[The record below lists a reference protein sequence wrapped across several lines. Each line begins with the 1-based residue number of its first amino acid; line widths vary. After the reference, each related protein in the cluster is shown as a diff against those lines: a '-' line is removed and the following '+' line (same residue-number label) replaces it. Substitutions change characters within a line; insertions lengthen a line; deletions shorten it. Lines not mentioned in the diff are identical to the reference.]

1 MTISFVERVSLYA
14 YISESQIHQSIIY
27 LILIKGSS
35 VLVGQGIRKVGWNH
49 LNLSSKQLTILVF
62 FGQELWVF
70 SSFCCLKSMQPVPM
84 PVISH
89 LEPSWTCGLWT
100 SHCCR
105 PIGVK
110 VCQWFADH
118 TEVLCA
124 VHGLRK
130 KYEMKPFFFWGGR
143 VFGEG
148 ILFRLEGSWKFLS
161 WRTPASLFHEVLPRD
176 FFFRKRILQATGPA
190 EDAGLSGIRHASVR
204 SQPGVAV
211 NLQRLEMLMR
221 LRYKLHSFETI
232 SGYGTWAL
240 KNTGDSTE
248 KRFAIEEKDLPFSSV
263 SLRSIRTWPP
273 VQHVLFSSYL
283 AFRYRFVITTDPSV
297 PDQQAG
303 TGSLVCGSMIL
314 PSFECRILY

>member
-35 VLVGQGIRKVGWNH
+35 VLVGQGIRKVSWNH

-70 SSFCCLKSMQPVPM
+70 PSFCCLKSMQPVPM

-105 PIGVK
+105 PIGVE

-130 KYEMKPFFFWGGR
+130 IWDEAFFLGKSVWWGNFVQIGR
-143 VFGEG
+143 
-148 ILFRLEGSWKFLS
+148 ILEIFKLENPSLTFPWSF
-161 WRTPASLFHEVLPRD
+161 ASR
-176 FFFRKRILQATGPA
+176 FFFRKRIL
-190 EDAGLSGIRHASVR
+190 
-204 SQPGVAV
+204 
-211 NLQRLEMLMR
+211 
-221 LRYKLHSFETI
+221 
-232 SGYGTWAL
+232 
-240 KNTGDSTE
+240 
-248 KRFAIEEKDLPFSSV
+248 
-263 SLRSIRTWPP
+263 
-273 VQHVLFSSYL
+273 
-283 AFRYRFVITTDPSV
+283 
-297 PDQQAG
+297 
-303 TGSLVCGSMIL
+303 
-314 PSFECRILY
+314 